1 MSPQVQGSTGPRAH
15 EPTGL
20 HIQESMGPRI
30 HKSTA
35 PRIRVHDG
43 PRGARVESTS
53 PRIHGSTGPLS
64 FLFRVAVFFLP
75 AVLKLGPE
83 SGPHSLRASTKINRT
98 KSKPSSFE
106 GQKTAQ
112 KMRPHFLLKFVA
124 GGGVKNCSRGLLGQ
138 PLKACMLLGQASASP
153 RTTKSDF
160 RKPNLHKSAPP
171 RVHVST
177 GLRTHGPMGPEL
189 HGSMAPWAGLSSFG
203 EVWLIP
209 RSTAPRVHGP
219 TGPPL
224 VEPISRQVARSRD
237 SFRNVLHIRNSG
249 FAGVRWTTPTAS
261 RPSSKKY
268 AVLM

>member
-1 MSPQVQGSTGPRAH
+1 
-15 EPTGL
+15 
-20 HIQESMGPRI
+20 
-30 HKSTA
+30 
-35 PRIRVHDG
+35 
-43 PRGARVESTS
+43 
-53 PRIHGSTGPLS
+53 
-64 FLFRVAVFFLP
+64 
-75 AVLKLGPE
+75 
-83 SGPHSLRASTKINRT
+83 
-98 KSKPSSFE
+98 
-106 GQKTAQ
+106 
-112 KMRPHFLLKFVA
+112 
-124 GGGVKNCSRGLLGQ
+124 
-138 PLKACMLLGQASASP
+138 MLLGQASASP

-189 HGSMAPWAGLSSFG
+189 HGSMAPWAGLSSVG

-261 RPSSKKY
+261 RPSPKKP
-268 AVLM
+268 AVLMQSLAEPALEVPPYLNVWLREPLENPPHKLKKAADPCVELITGGACSGELPKFHFSGFADPLGDHPPHKLKKKRPPASISSPGKPVLESFPNFDF